1 MRYAVN
7 KKDSSKNRFLVVV
20 VFIAIAFVAW
30 WLLLDRK
37 TNAPV
42 SDLSTSNQSV
52 SQNDQ
57 SELPEPSWKPAEN
70 SLQTVV
76 EDYVSSTKGY
86 YSVMVLQ
93 PETGTV
99 LGQFKSDT
107 DHFAASLYKLW
118 VVYEGYRK
126 VDDGSFR
133 PDENYLSG
141 WTRGKCLDE
150 AIRSSHSPC
159 AEKLWAEIGT
169 EYLTEKARE
178 YGAVDTNLVALRT
191 NAADVAQILKR
202 IALGEGLSAESKAKY
217 LDSMKTQEALYR
229 RGLPSGFSENATVYN
244 KVGWNEQVE
253 WHDAAIIDFGGG
265 KQLIVVALTENTGSA
280 NVAGLAKVI
289 EGKLPN

>member
-1 MRYAVN
+1 MKYTTKRN
-7 KKDSSKNRFLVVV
+7 SSSKKFLIPV
-20 VFIAIAFVAW
+20 AILVTVFVAW
-30 WLLLDRK
+30 WVLFDRK
-37 TNAPV
+37 AEAPV
-42 SDLSTSNQSV
+42 SESSNSNQQA
-52 SQNDQ
+52 SQNGQ
-57 SELPEPSWKPAEN
+57 AELPEPGWKPAEN

-76 EDYVSSTKGY
+76 EDYVTSKKGY
-86 YSVMVLQ
+86 YSVVVIQ

-99 LGQFKSDT
+99 LGQFKTDT

-133 PDENYLSG
+133 ADETYLNG
-141 WTRGKCLDE
+141 WNRGKCLDE

-169 EYLTEKARE
+169 EHLTQKAKE
-178 YGAVDTNLVALRT
+178 YGAEDTNLVALRT

-202 IALGEGLSAESKAKY
+202 IALGEGLSADSKAKY

-229 RGLPSGFSENATVYN
+229 RGLPNGFSSSATVYN

-253 WHDAAIIDFGGG
+253 WHDAAIVDFGGG

-280 NVAGLAKVI
+280 NVAGLAKAI
-289 EGKLPN
+289 EANLPQ